1 MNIRFNNGFTILLI
15 AIFFLFSLG
24 LTFYHFGIY
33 LNMDEKLLDLHTSTS
48 FLSTY
53 KVLYGFG
60 FSTLVSGLFF
70 NFIMGGYYE
79 KLKNDIIF
87 RHSLIVFL
95 IRFTLFVLS
104 ACFFYFSDTLFPYP
118 ENYIEPEESLISL
131 DNFLSLV
138 ILLIIFVSIFR
149 QYKDRNDYLKFSKDK
164 IEFFDNDV
172 GKFECIPENIKIIAN
187 IEKCYESDGKVKS
200 TDVISFIFFDKTKGE
215 TIFNLESTS
224 LDSRGEL
231 IKKELNKLFK
241 VEDKFTN

>member
-1 MNIRFNNGFTILLI
+1 MNIRFNNGFIILLI
-15 AIFFLFSLG
+15 VIFLLFPVG
-24 LTFYHFGIY
+24 LTFYHFGVS
-33 LNMDEKLLDLHTSTS
+33 LNMDEKLLNFHTSTS
-48 FLSTY
+48 FFSTY

-60 FSTLVSGLFF
+60 LSTLFSGFFF

-79 KLKNDIIF
+79 KLKNEIIF

-95 IRFTLFVLS
+95 MRFTLFVLS
-104 ACFFYFSDTLFPYP
+104 ACCFYFSETLFPYP
-118 ENYIEPEESLISL
+118 ENYIEPEESFISF
-131 DNFLSLV
+131 DNFLN
-138 ILLIIFVSIFR
+138 LIILIIIFAAIFK

-172 GKFECIPENIKIIAN
+172 GKFEFIPENIKIIAN
-187 IEKCYESDGKVKS
+187 IEKSYESDGKVKS
-200 TDVISFIFFDKTKGE
+200 TDIKSFIFFDKTKGE

-231 IKKELNKLFK
+231 IKKQLNKLFK